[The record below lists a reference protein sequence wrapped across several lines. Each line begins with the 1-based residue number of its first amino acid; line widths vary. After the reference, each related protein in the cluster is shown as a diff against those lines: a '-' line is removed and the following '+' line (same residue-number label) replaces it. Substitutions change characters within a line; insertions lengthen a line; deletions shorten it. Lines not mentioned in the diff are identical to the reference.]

1 MHILGKTAI
10 AVLTLGAVVGLTA
23 CSGGSDD
30 KAATPIQLAASSND
44 GDRASI
50 RVNGHGKVEGTPD
63 VMTISMGV
71 ETKDGSAQAALNRN
85 NERARA
91 MIDSLK
97 AQGIAAKDI
106 QTLDIA
112 VDATHDL
119 NGKVTGYSAR
129 NTVTAKLRDIAK
141 AGQVIDA
148 AAETAGDDIRL
159 HGVQFSIDD
168 TSDLI
173 AKARAEAVK
182 DAQAQAKQ
190 LADAGGI
197 QVGAIHTIDN
207 TGTSYQPYAYNGFAE
222 ARSAADAIAIEPGS
236 QELSVD
242 VTVVFDIG

>member
-10 AVLTLGAVVGLTA
+10 AVVTLGAVVGLTA
-23 CSGGSDD
+23 CSSGSD
-30 KAATPIQLAASSND
+30 KAATPIQLAASSSD

-63 VMTISMGV
+63 VMTITMGV
-71 ETKDGSAQAALNRN
+71 ETKDPSAQGALNRN

-97 AQGIAAKDI
+97 AQGIADKDI
-106 QTLDIA
+106 QTLDIS
-112 VDATHDL
+112 VDATYDL
-119 NGKVTGYSAR
+119 GNKVTGYNAR
-129 NTVTAKLRDIAK
+129 NTITAKLRDIKK
-141 AGQVIDA
+141 AGQVIDT

-159 HGVQFSIDD
+159 QGVQFSIDD
-168 TSDLI
+168 TSALI

-197 QVGAIHTIDN
+197 KVGAIRTIDN
-207 TGTSYQPYAYNGFAE
+207 TGTSYQPYAYDGYAA
-222 ARSAADAIAIEPGS
+222 ARSAADSIAIEPGS

-242 VTVVFDIG
+242 VTVIFDIG

>member
-1 MHILGKTAI
+1 MQIIGKTAI
-10 AVLTLGAVVGLTA
+10 AVFTLSAAVGLTA
-23 CSGGSDD
+23 CSSGS
-30 KAATPIQLAASSND
+30 KGAATPIQLAASSSD

-63 VMTISMGV
+63 VMTITMGV
-71 ETKDGSAQAALNRN
+71 ETKDPTAQGALNRN
-85 NERARA
+85 NERAKA

-106 QTLDIA
+106 QTLDIS
-112 VDATHDL
+112 VDATYDL
-119 NGKVTGYSAR
+119 GNKVTGYNAR
-129 NTVTAKLRDIAK
+129 NTITAKLRDIGK
-141 AGQVIDA
+141 AGQVIDT

-159 HGVQFSIDD
+159 QGVQFSIDD
-168 TSDLI
+168 TSAMI

-197 QVGAIHTIDN
+197 KVGSIHTIDN
-207 TGTSYQPYAYNGFAE
+207 TGTSYQPLAYSGYRE
-222 ARSAADAIAIEPGS
+222 AASAADALAIEPGS